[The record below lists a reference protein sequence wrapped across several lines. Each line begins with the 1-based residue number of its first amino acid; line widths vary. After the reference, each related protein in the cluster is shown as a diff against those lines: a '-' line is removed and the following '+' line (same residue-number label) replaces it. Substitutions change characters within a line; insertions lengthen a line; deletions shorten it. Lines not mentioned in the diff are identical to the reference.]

1 MRHGNL
7 DVDFEGADV
16 FQIGDAVRLKNKIVK
31 SATYKMLGPRR
42 LISVGWPNHFYV
54 ERVGTSE
61 GEPVITLSA
70 CCYNLGEK
78 DGSFQCKGHPTSLF
92 EKVAPEIVGHEEPP
106 PPRRKGDHFGSV
118 VTPLGKVASYEY
130 RNDEQNPELVIDIL
144 GKKFSIDGSAARKI
158 ADLAKEKGLL

>member
-1 MRHGNL
+1 MRNGNL
-7 DVDFEGADV
+7 DVDFEGTDA
-16 FQIGDAVRLKNKIVK
+16 FQVGDAIRLKNKILK

-61 GEPVITLSA
+61 GEPVVTLSA

-78 DGSFQCKGHPTSLF
+78 DGSFQCKGHPTSFF
-92 EKVAPEIVGHEEPP
+92 ERVTLEDVRRQEEEER
-106 PPRRKGDHFGSV
+106 PRRKGDLSGSV

-130 RNDEQNPELVIDIL
+130 RSDEQELVIDIL
-144 GKKFSIDGSAARKI
+144 GKKFSVDGSAAKKL
-158 ADLAKEKGLL
+158 ADFAKEKGIL